1 MGCFVKTS
9 DSRGQI
15 GNEQGKLDADYKV
28 KQRTEEK

>member
-15 GNEQGKLDADYKV
+15 GNEQGKYKV
-28 KQRTEEK
+28 EQRTEEK